1 MKDIEQ
7 SENAQKFEHPTRTA
21 KGEERAWV
29 SLEQLETLWVNT
41 GTLCNIECV
50 NCYIESSPTNDQLV
64 YFKES
69 DLRAYLDEIADH
81 NMPVTEIGFTGGEPF
96 MNSEIIDMLRLSLE
110 RGFSVLVLTN
120 AMLPMMRRNMRDG
133 LAALNAAYPGKMT
146 LRISLDH
153 HSAKMH
159 DLERGEGSFEK
170 TLIGMRWL
178 RDAGIKMAVAGRTLW
193 DETDADARG
202 FCGPVSGRGI

>member
-7 SENAQKFEHPTRTA
+7 SENAQKFEHPTITA

-29 SLEQLETLWVNT
+29 SLQQLETLWVNT

-69 DLRAYLDEIADH
+69 DLRTYLDEIVDH

-120 AMLPMMRRNMRDG
+120 AMLPMMRRHMRDG
-133 LAALNAAYPGKMT
+133 FGRVKRGLSRKNDPAHFIGSSQRENA
-146 LRISLDH
+146 
-153 HSAKMH
+153 
-159 DLERGEGSFEK
+159 
-170 TLIGMRWL
+170 
-178 RDAGIKMAVAGRTLW
+178 
-193 DETDADARG
+193 
-202 FCGPVSGRGI
+202 